1 MFRGRIVKRKFV
13 VAILAGL
20 LLVSFMGCSSQKSI
34 KAKSDNYIDTIVFED
49 VATFEVTSKCV
60 RNGRWMDKISNTSR
74 GENISPD
81 LSWSAVDGATQYQ
94 VIMIDGN
101 WLHMDVSTTGTS
113 LAEGEFGKGEKGAR
127 YVGPY
132 PPLGTTHT
140 YSVFVFA
147 LKNEPGNF
155 YMGFDGGGNSINDIY
170 KGLNTDVDGNTGNV
184 ISYGRLDGNYS
195 KKE

>member
-1 MFRGRIVKRKFV
+1 MRKKFITV
-13 VAILAGL
+13 ISALM
-20 LLVSFMGCSSQKSI
+20 LVSFMIGCSSQASI
-34 KAKSDNYIDTIVFED
+34 MKKSDNYIDTIFFED
-49 VATFEVTSKCV
+49 VTTFNVTSKCV
-60 RNGRWMDKISNTSR
+60 KNGRWMDKISNTSR

-81 LSWSAVDGATQYQ
+81 LSWEAVDGASRYQ

-101 WLHMDVSTTGTS
+101 WLHMDVSTTATS
-113 LAEGEFGKGEKGAR
+113 LAEGEIKKNGGKGAR
-127 YVGPY
+127 FVGPY

-170 KGLNTDVDGNTGNV
+170 KGLNTDVDGNSGNV
-184 ISYGRLDGNYS
+184 LAYGRLDGNFTF
-195 KKE
+195 K

>member
-1 MFRGRIVKRKFV
+1 MRKKFITV
-13 VAILAGL
+13 ISALM
-20 LLVSFMGCSSQKSI
+20 LVSFMIGCSSQASI
-34 KAKSDNYIDTIVFED
+34 MKKSDNYIDTIFFED
-49 VATFEVTSKCV
+49 VTTFNVTSKCV
-60 RNGRWMDKISNTSR
+60 KNGRWMDKISNTSR

-81 LSWSAVDGATQYQ
+81 LSWEAVDGATQYQ

-101 WLHMDVSTTGTS
+101 WLHMDVSTRGTS

>member
-1 MFRGRIVKRKFV
+1 MKKRFLYLILCLFIMSSFV
-13 VAILAGL
+13 
-20 LLVSFMGCSSQKSI
+20 GCSSQASI
-34 KAKSDNYIDTIVFED
+34 MKKSDNYIDTIFFED
-49 VATFEVTSKCV
+49 VPTFKVTSKCV
-60 RNGRWMDKISNTSR
+60 KNGKWMDKISNTSR

-81 LSWSAVDGATQYQ
+81 LYWDAVEGATQYQ

-101 WLHMDVSTTGTS
+101 WLHMDVSTTATS
-113 LAEGEFGKGEKGAR
+113 LEEGEIKKNGGKGSR
-127 YVGPY
+127 FVGPY

-147 LKNEPGNF
+147 LKDEPGKF

-170 KGLNTDVDGNTGNV
+170 KGLNTDVNGNTGNV
-184 ISYGRLDGNYS
+184 IAYGRLDGNYR

>member
-1 MFRGRIVKRKFV
+1 MRKKFITV
-13 VAILAGL
+13 ISALM
-20 LLVSFMGCSSQKSI
+20 LVFFMIGCSSQASI
-34 KAKSDNYIDTIVFED
+34 MKKSDNYIDTISFE
-49 VATFEVTSKCV
+49 VVPTFIVTSKCV
-60 RNGRWMDKISNTSR
+60 KNGKWMDKISNTSR

-81 LSWSAVDGATQYQ
+81 LSWEAVDGATQYQ

-101 WLHMDVSTTGTS
+101 WLHMDVSTRGTS

>member
-1 MFRGRIVKRKFV
+1 MKKKIFTIIS
-13 VAILAGL
+13 ALM
-20 LLVSFMGCSSQKSI
+20 LVSFMIGCGSQASI
-34 KAKSDNYIDTIVFED
+34 MKKSDNYIDTIFFED
-49 VATFEVTSKCV
+49 VTTFNVTSKCV
-60 RNGRWMDKISNTSR
+60 KNGKWMDKISNTSR

-81 LSWSAVDGATQYQ
+81 LSWEAVEGATQYQ

-101 WLHMDVSTTGTS
+101 WLHMDVFTSATS
-113 LAEGEFGKGEKGAR
+113 LAEGEIAGKGAKGSR

-147 LKNEPGNF
+147 LKDEPGKF

-170 KGLNTDVDGNTGNV
+170 KGLNTDVNGNTGNV
-184 ISYGRLDGNYS
+184 IAYGRLDGNYR